1 MLSEGLQ
8 RHNDVYYH
16 ITNVQYLI
24 ETHSAEETLENRYET
39 VNKMFEFIVAQVE
52 DRLGYTFRKKPLTS
66 AAHKENGEP
75 SDGLLQSVADA
86 DMKIRMAQIPQA
98 MPNELIAVPKT
109 HQWQVI
115 RNMIKPPLSP
125 GESDVDAR
133 VNDDTS
139 ASGHSTFGFQTILQ
153 MATVY
158 FASGKILLNDDEIL
172 LSLQHKCGHPP
183 RQRKPVARSVRDF
196 IKSPENACRSPSEM
210 YKRLYDAAKAG
221 TLGNLILSILQT
233 VMFVIG
239 CCSHRRTTTWGSRSM
254 GFCGSIPP

>member
-24 ETHSAEETLENRYET
+24 ETHSAEETPENRHET

-52 DRLGYTFRKKPLTS
+52 DCLGYTFRKKPLTS
-66 AAHKENGEP
+66 AAHKEYGEP

-125 GESDVDAR
+125 GESDVDVWA
-133 VNDDTS
+133 NDDTS
-139 ASGHSTFGFQTILQ
+139 ASGYSTFGLQMILQ
-153 MATVY
+153 MGQQLFSHRGRFCSMMMKSCCLSNTNAV
-158 FASGKILLNDDEIL
+158 ILLANGNQYLNQYVTSSKARRTPVGRPARCTRDYTML
-172 LSLQHKCGHPP
+172 
-183 RQRKPVARSVRDF
+183 RKPA
-196 IKSPENACRSPSEM
+196 NSE
-210 YKRLYDAAKAG
+210 
-221 TLGNLILSILQT
+221 TSILSILQT

-239 CCSHRRTTTWGSRSM
+239 CCSHRRTTT
-254 GFCGSIPP
+254 CGISIHGILR